1 VTFPAGLTLVTVHGR
16 ADQFPLGGSSGLVEF
31 TARYA
36 LVGPVDDSIVM
47 PFTAAVVLDDTNGE
61 FTIAL
66 PATDDPDW
74 TPTGWAYAV
83 RITAGGTA
91 VRGTLQ
97 LDYLST
103 SVELADLIQ
112 IDGTAET
119 GQTYIPL
126 SQRSIAGGV
135 AGLDADGDVIDAAG
149 DKVTGGGGGGGDVT
163 LSSTV
168 VSATSYGTSA
178 SAGTATS
185 VSRGDHTHG
194 SHAAP
199 ASTDI
204 SDATTTGKAVLTAA
218 SAAAART
225 AISAETSGAAATALT
240 TAETY
245 ADTAVATHS
254 ADTTAVHG
262 ITDTS
267 ALVVTTD
274 SRLSDARTPAAHA
287 SSHGS
292 AGADPVSLNTSQI
305 TAGSL
310 AIARIPTGS
319 SSSTVAIGN
328 DSRLSDSRT
337 PTAHASSHG
346 SAGSDAVSLNAS
358 QITAG
363 TLVTAQGGT
372 GLGSFTSGNFV
383 SASSTS
389 ALATT
394 KAVPTGTVVGTT
406 DTQTLTNK
414 TLTAPAISSPTGL
427 AKADV
432 GLGSVDNVADSGKP
446 VSTAQQAAIDAVIK
460 KWNGSAYVSASG
472 AAVYVGPSDPGSV
485 ADGSVW
491 ISTS

>member
-1 VTFPAGLTLVTVHGR
+1 MAFPAGLTLVTVHGEF
-16 ADQFPLGGSSGLVEF
+16 DMPPGGGAAGRIEF
-31 TARYA
+31 TARYP
-36 LVGPVDDSIVM
+36 LVGPDDDSIVP
-47 PFTAAVVLDDTNGE
+47 PFTIGADLDEDGE
-61 FTIAL
+61 FTVEL
-66 PATDDPDW
+66 PATNDPQW

-83 RITAGGTA
+83 RGHAGGGR
-91 VRGTLQ
+91 VGGTLQ
-97 LDYLST
+97 LDYLTT

-112 IDGTAET
+112 VDGTAEQ
-119 GQTYIPL
+119 GHTYIPL

-135 AGLDADGDVIDAAG
+135 AGLDVDGDVIDASG
-149 DKVTGGGGGGGDVT
+149 SKVTGGGGGGGPSP
-163 LSSTV
+163 SSTV

-178 SAGTATS
+178 AAGSASAY
-185 VSRGDHTHG
+185 SRGDHTHG

-225 AISAETSGAAATALT
+225 AISAETSGAAATALA
-240 TAETY
+240 TAEAY
-245 ADTAVATHS
+245 ADSAVATHS

-274 SRLSDARTPAAHA
+274 TRLTNA
-287 SSHGS
+287 
-292 AGADPVSLNTSQI
+292 
-305 TAGSL
+305 
-310 AIARIPTGS
+310 
-319 SSSTVAIGN
+319 
-328 DSRLSDSRT
+328 RT
-337 PTAHASSHG
+337 PTAHASTHA
-346 SAGSDAVSLNAS
+346 SAGSDPVSLNAS

-363 TLVTAQGGT
+363 TLATTQGGT

-394 KAVPTGTVVGTT
+394 KAVPTGVVVGTT

-432 GLGSVDNVADSGKP
+432 GLSAVTNAAQVPLSTVTTKGDLLVATASATVARQAVGSDGQVLAADSSQTNGVKYVAHVPAILLSAAGSVPGGTPANTLVFR
-446 VSTAQQAAIDAVIK
+446 TA
-460 KWNGSAYVSASG
+460 
-472 AAVYVGPSDPGSV
+472 
-485 ADGSVW
+485 
-491 ISTS
+491 T